1 MTETGEKCIPA
12 GKSLTEVL
20 TGLFFKEVIGTLK
33 VTYSWSPSLGKPS
46 ISVVRGSTGNFTD
59 GNLKEV
65 NDIIKVT
72 ATANNTISGNIA
84 KVTVEAS
91 EGYFTSLSGSWNS
104 GNYTQSKTGGSEG
117 TSTVTAT
124 LNDGSIELDTDITL
138 TNERSYAIAAT
149 NSGIK
154 ATVPAFDA
162 VTVYNSKNT
171 KTVVPDNPVVVET
184 DKYAAGKDLSN
195 NASTTITAVYPIYS
209 NGVTSKTTDTSAPS
223 GGNNTSVN
231 KLPLVKDSTTFG
243 VAFADMT
250 DGGAGYRIYLKEG
263 KKISSAIA
271 LNGMTS
277 KYDINVTAKF
287 VEDTVNTVTLK
298 SGGVDTVYHLWEY
311 KGTEGANRV
320 NFIIANK

>member
-1 MTETGEKCIPA
+1 M
-12 GKSLTEVL
+12 
-20 TGLFFKEVIGTLK
+20 
-33 VTYSWSPSLGKPS
+33 
-46 ISVVRGSTGNFTD
+46 
-59 GNLKEV
+59 
-65 NDIIKVT
+65 
-72 ATANNTISGNIA
+72 
-84 KVTVEAS
+84 
-91 EGYFTSLSGSWNS
+91 SGSWNS
-104 GNYTQSKTGGSEG
+104 GNYTQSKVGGSEG

-124 LNDGSIELDTDITL
+124 LNSNPIELDTDIPL
-138 TNERSYAIAAT
+138 TAEGTYTILTT

-171 KTVVPDNPVVVET
+171 KTVVPNDYKEVEV

-195 NASTTITAVYPIYS
+195 NASTKITAVYPIYS
-209 NGVTSKTTDTSAPS
+209 NGLTSTTTDTSAPS
-223 GGNNTSVN
+223 GGNNTSIN
-231 KLPLVKDSTTFG
+231 KLPLVKDNTTFG

-277 KYDINVTAKF
+277 KYDINATAKF